1 MMTNRLRST
10 LLAAGML
17 IGSAPALWAA
27 GETELLKAVKARDIT
42 AVHGL
47 IARHVDVN
55 AHEADGTTP
64 LHWAARA
71 GDLAI
76 VDVLIRAGAE
86 ANSVNRYGMSPLA
99 LAAANGSAD
108 VVGALLRAGAD
119 PRITDAA
126 LPEGQT
132 SLMLAARTGN
142 VETVKQLGTH
152 GSNVN
157 ARESRTGTTALMWA
171 AAEDR
176 AAAVTA
182 LVELGADLNVRSRLT
197 DYPHTPPGVI
207 GDKLEPGVSYVG
219 QTVLPKGGWTA
230 LMFAA
235 RQGAREAARA
245 LADAKA
251 ALDITDPDGSSAL
264 IFAIINGN
272 YDVAKLLVEK
282 GADANLADKTGATPL
297 YSAVE
302 MHTMATTFG
311 RPDLPPLVVAG
322 SVDAVKMLLAHGANP
337 NATLKSKVLKRV
349 YNAGDG
355 KLDSGATALMR
366 AAKGGDVT
374 LMRVLLDAGADPTLA
389 QKNGNSAL
397 LLAAALGPKA
407 GSDNNPD
414 KGTYQDAMA
423 AMTMLLEMGADIN
436 ASNVA
441 GDTAAHAAVSSAP
454 VLQFLADHGAKM
466 DVKNKQGRTP
476 LETAL
481 RGRDPNQQAVALLRQ
496 LTGDFTTQVPEAEK
510 GANPRRRAQE
520 AVEE

>member
-1 MMTNRLRST
+1 M
-10 LLAAGML
+10 
-17 IGSAPALWAA
+17 
-27 GETELLKAVKARDIT
+27 
-42 AVHGL
+42 
-47 IARHVDVN
+47 
-55 AHEADGTTP
+55 
-64 LHWAARA
+64 
-71 GDLAI
+71 
-76 VDVLIRAGAE
+76 VL
-86 ANSVNRYGMSPLA
+86 
-99 LAAANGSAD
+99 
-108 VVGALLRAGAD
+108 
-119 PRITDAA
+119 
-126 LPEGQT
+126 Q
-132 SLMLAARTGN
+132 
-142 VETVKQLGTH
+142 
-152 GSNVN
+152 
-157 ARESRTGTTALMWA
+157 
-171 AAEDR
+171 
-176 AAAVTA
+176 
-182 LVELGADLNVRSRLT
+182 
-197 DYPHTPPGVI
+197 
-207 GDKLEPGVSYVG
+207 
-219 QTVLPKGGWTA
+219 
-230 LMFAA
+230 
-235 RQGAREAARA
+235 
-245 LADAKA
+245 
-251 ALDITDPDGSSAL
+251 
-264 IFAIINGN
+264 
-272 YDVAKLLVEK
+272 
-282 GADANLADKTGATPL
+282 
-297 YSAVE
+297 
-302 MHTMATTFG
+302 
-311 RPDLPPLVVAG
+311 
-322 SVDAVKMLLAHGANP
+322 
-337 NATLKSKVLKRV
+337 RV
-349 YNAGDG
+349 YNAGAG